1 MVADPHGLTR
11 FFFDRNLG
19 HRVPEALRADGWL
32 VEVHDDHFR
41 EDTPDTVILGEIARR
56 GWVLVTQDRR
66 IRKRASELEAL
77 LEHDVRA
84 FFIASTA
91 NLSAAQTI
99 DVLRRAERAMTTA
112 LNELDAPFVV
122 AIYKDANTRQIL

>member
-1 MVADPHGLTR
+1 MVADSRRLTR

-32 VEVHDDHFR
+32 VELHDDHFA
-41 EDTPDTVILGEIARR
+41 EDTPDEVILEGVAQS

-66 IRKRASELEAL
+66 IRKRAAELDAL
-77 LEHDVRA
+77 IEHGVRA

-91 NLSAAQTI
+91 NLSAPETTG
-99 DVLRRAERAMTTA
+99 VLRRARDAMDVA
-112 LNELDAPFVV
+112 VDELDAPFVV
-122 AIYKDANTRQIL
+122 AIYKDASTRRII